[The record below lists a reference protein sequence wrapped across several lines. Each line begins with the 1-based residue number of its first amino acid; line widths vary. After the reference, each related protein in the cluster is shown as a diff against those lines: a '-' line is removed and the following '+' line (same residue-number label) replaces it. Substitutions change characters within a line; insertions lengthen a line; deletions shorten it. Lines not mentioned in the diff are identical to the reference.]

1 VTTFVV
7 LFTPVILPN
16 CLPVEVETQRQA
28 EPSVATPERS
38 GLSATKLT
46 VVPPLVVDAPDPVNA
61 VAGPAPLAAAS
72 DPVVE
77 LN

>member
-7 LFTPVILPN
+7 LFTPVILAN
-16 CLPVEVETQRQA
+16 CLPDEVDTQRHA

-38 GLSATKLT
+38 GLSANKLT

-61 VAGPAPLAAAS
+61 VAGPAPLAAVS
-72 DPVVE
+72 DPVE
-77 LN
+77 ALN